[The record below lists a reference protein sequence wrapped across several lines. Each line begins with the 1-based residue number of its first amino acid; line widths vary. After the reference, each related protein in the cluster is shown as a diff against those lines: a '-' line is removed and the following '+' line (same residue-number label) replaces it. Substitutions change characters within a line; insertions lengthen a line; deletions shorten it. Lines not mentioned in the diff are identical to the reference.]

1 MSQTKRSKRSAA
13 AAWAALIAV
22 LSMPATGAP
31 DWLVLRDGARV
42 ETRGA
47 VRLEGRRVLFTQ
59 ANGSLAALPAD
70 EVDLAATEA
79 ANRPPAPPPAA
90 PVEAAPVR
98 RFTDADFA
106 HVDDVET
113 PTIAFY
119 TTSWCGW
126 CRKSRELL
134 DRLGARYHEQDVE
147 QSAAAAREKER
158 LAPGSGVPVIAF
170 RETVIPGYSERG
182 IQQLVDAWR
191 AAEQAAAAAREASR
205 RPARA
210 RHAAD

>member
-1 MSQTKRSKRSAA
+1 MSQANRGKRRAA
-13 AAWAALIAV
+13 AGWAALFAA
-22 LSMPATGAP
+22 LSMPAAGAA

-70 EVDLAATEA
+70 EVDFVATEA
-79 ANRPPAPPPAA
+79 ANRPPARPPVA

-182 IQQLVDAWR
+182 IQQMVEAWR
-191 AAEQAAAAAREASR
+191 AAEQAATVAREASR
-205 RPARA
+205 RPARPP
-210 RHAAD
+210 HATD